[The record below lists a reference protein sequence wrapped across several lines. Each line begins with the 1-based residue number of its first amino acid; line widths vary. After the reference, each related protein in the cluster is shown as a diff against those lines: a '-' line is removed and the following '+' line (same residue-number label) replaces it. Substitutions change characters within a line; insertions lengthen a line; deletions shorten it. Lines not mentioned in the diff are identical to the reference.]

1 MRPIRQPGRKT
12 ITSNQNILG
21 IKKAAKKPEV
31 LHQPEVNVV
40 NEEEDDDTK
49 NVPEYARLT
58 QAELNLSVNRTL
70 VVVNPQAPPNKIM
83 YDYNE
88 RKNKLN
94 DGIDQMITHF
104 SLEGDYIHTA
114 HNEYKIQEEIELNRK
129 KNF

>member
-21 IKKAAKKPEV
+21 LKKAVKKAEV

-70 VVVNPQAPPNKIM
+70 VVANPQAPPNKIM

-94 DGIDQMITHF
+94 DSIDQMINHF

-114 HNEYKIQEEIELNRK
+114 HNEYKIQEEI
-129 KNF
+129 